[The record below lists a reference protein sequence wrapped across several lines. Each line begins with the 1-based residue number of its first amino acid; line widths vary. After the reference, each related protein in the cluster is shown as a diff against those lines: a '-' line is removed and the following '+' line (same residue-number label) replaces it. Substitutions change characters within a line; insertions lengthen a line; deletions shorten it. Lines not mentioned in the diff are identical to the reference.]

1 MITLV
6 RNVRHME
13 PRVLLMTG
21 TNDLHQA
28 RTMGDA
34 HRLIADLE
42 LVLESLLHRGCEV
55 AVLTLPPLARAARS
69 SAHWRILN
77 AGNAWIVRLHI
88 GTIAS
93 LYEGL
98 RRRITCS
105 LRYFHADGVV
115 PVEIHRLFVLGRRR
129 VRYCLYE
136 RRMGSDRRVD
146 MLHWNAQ
153 AMDRVAMVLR
163 DVIGG

>member
-88 GTIAS
+88 
-93 LYEGL
+93 
-98 RRRITCS
+98 
-105 LRYFHADGVV
+105 DGVV